1 MNVKRSCTMRLVL
14 LATTAAALLA
24 GCASMS
30 ESECRVADWGR
41 VGLADGARGA
51 LESRLADYTDDCGKV
66 GVVPDATA
74 YRKGWDTGIA
84 SFCTAA
90 NGWRE
95 GMQGHAGKDAACAGQ
110 PGYAAFARYLDAGM
124 QVYRTNAQMERN
136 TSETQRLQKRLET
149 STSDDEKRRLRDE
162 LREIDHQQY
171 TLRSRMAQQQM
182 QGP

>member
-1 MNVKRSCTMRLVL
+1 MRLPL
-14 LATTAAALLA
+14 LCAAAAATLLA

-41 VGLADGARGA
+41 VGLADGSRGER
-51 LESRLADYTDDCGKV
+51 ESRLADYTEDCGKV

-84 SFCTAA
+84 SFCTAI

-95 GMQGHAGKDAACAGQ
+95 GMLGHTGKAAACLGQ
-110 PGYAAFARYLDAGM
+110 PGYEAFVRYLDAGM
-124 QVYRTNAQMERN
+124 QVYRTRTQLEQND
-136 TSETQRLQKRLET
+136 SETSRLHIRLDA
-149 STSDDEKRRLRDE
+149 STNDDEKRRLRGE

-171 TLRSRMAQQQM
+171 RLRSQMAQQQM
-182 QGP
+182 MGP